1 MPSTIIDIGQQT
13 VKQTYLFHEYTVLR
27 KESLQIEIDKIHTV
41 KRKENIW
48 EDLFRSV
55 KIVAPCVLQMLQDVF
70 RLPIFLRES
79 FVLQS
84 MKLLIRKAVLLIKY
98 VEAEL

>member
-1 MPSTIIDIGQQT
+1 MPSTIIDVSQQS

-27 KESLQIEIDKIHTV
+27 KESLAIEIEKIYAM

-48 EDLFRSV
+48 EDLFRPV
-55 KIVAPCVLQMLQDVF
+55 KIVAPCVQQMIADLY
-70 RLPIFLRES
+70 RLPMFLRES